1 MFVDHHFTCK
11 MSLGT
16 ITSARFSY
24 KKTRSCFIPDIKHKF
39 QIGSQISI
47 YGISTN
53 KEMSIGFH
61 IVDKEFLEKLEDYI
75 KIHTDKQK
83 EKFPDVPKTILIAN
97 IAYQYLCEI
106 TGKDLA
112 FKDIYKDH
120 VSLGLIGPG
129 NGCLTRILEKLF
141 GSSQTFKKHAVL
153 HDVFGNFYL
162 DFEEGPGYAYASPL
176 WLPSFLR
183 DEPLIGQISGL
194 LLCSK
199 TDFSYE

>member
-1 MFVDHHFTCK
+1 MFVNHHFEWKT
-11 MSLGT
+11 SFET
-16 ITSARFSY
+16 ITSACFSY
-24 KKTRSCFIPDIKHKF
+24 KKPCSCFSPDIKHKV
-39 QIGSQISI
+39 QIRSQISLS
-47 YGISTN
+47 GITT
-53 KEMSIGFH
+53 KVKMSIGFH

-75 KIHTDKQK
+75 KIHADEEK
-83 EKFPDVPKTILIAN
+83 EKFPDVSKRILNAN

-112 FKDIYKDH
+112 FEDIYKKH
-120 VSLGLIGPG
+120 VNLGLIGPG
-129 NGCLTRILEKLF
+129 NGFLTGILEKLF
-141 GSSQTFKKHAVL
+141 GSSETFKKHAVL

>member
-1 MFVDHHFTCK
+1 MFVDHHSECK
-11 MSLGT
+11 TSFGT

-24 KKTRSCFIPDIKHKF
+24 KTTRSCYSPDIKHKF

-47 YGISTN
+47 SRISTN
-53 KEMSIGFH
+53 VKMSLGFH

-75 KIHTDKQK
+75 KTHADEEK
-83 EKFPDVPKTILIAN
+83 EKFPDVSKRILNAN

-112 FKDIYKDH
+112 FEEIYKKHDN
-120 VSLGLIGPG
+120 LGLIGPG
-129 NGCLTRILEKLF
+129 NGFLTGILEKLF

-176 WLPSFLR
+176 WLPRFLR